1 MMLNI
6 NVDTV
11 ILGQEG
17 MHLILR
23 VLVSKIIII
32 LDNIYKSNCT
42 AIVNLANLCRKT
54 HASI

>member
-32 LDNIYKSNCT
+32 LDDRDFY
-42 AIVNLANLCRKT
+42 V
-54 HASI
+54 